1 MQITTNLTPQEN
13 SQFQT
18 NQTQIQETQV
28 QTRPQEKLVQ
38 SGELSLYNVPKGSVF
53 QGEILNVQGNQVS
66 IQVGKYMLNAM
77 LENGMNVNIGDRLS
91 FLIKDNTGAK
101 ILLKPFYENGESIQG
116 TNMQNSL
123 IKTLE
128 EASLPV
134 TERSMA
140 AVKEMM
146 SYGMPIDKNSMADIG
161 RLLNQFK
168 SANVETII
176 SLKSHDIPVTQENI
190 TQFEAYKNAEGKL
203 LDQMKEIV
211 KELSSMV
218 ENAET
223 MQSLEKTGELFGKL
237 KELFQTVGNQLETP
251 DGNITV
257 TMSKM
262 EDTGEMTQATQTS
275 EKNIEVLNPGS
286 DKISGESVKPNQQ
299 NPQLDGKAVLNETI
313 QTDNKI
319 KSPENQQT
327 DSKNTLHE
335 NLQINNK
342 TNQPENQ
349 QVLNQSADRTVL
361 EIKHQLSDEVK
372 KIETAIKEKLLLTP
386 EQLAEKGEKA
396 VKELYENIT
405 KAADRMTE
413 LLEASGEGKSKLM
426 TAAGDLKNNMN
437 FMSDLNEMAA
447 YVQLPVKLNGREQTG
462 ELYVLS
468 RKKNKSSKDGPLTA
482 FLHLDMEYL
491 GATDIKVSL
500 VNGKVSTKFTLDNDA
515 SIKLVE
521 VHLPELKKRLEELGY
536 SVSLSVDEIT
546 EKKLPFEKI
555 LEAEKPTQNI
565 KRFSFDVRA

>member
-1 MQITTNLTPQEN
+1 MQITNLTPQEN
-13 SQFQT
+13 SQLQT
-18 NQTQIQETQV
+18 NQTQIQEKPV
-28 QTRPQEKLVQ
+28 QSGEQQKLVQ
-38 SGELSLYNVPKGSVF
+38 SGELSLYNAPKGSAF
-53 QGEILNVQGNQVS
+53 QGDILNVQGNQVS
-66 IQVGKYMLNAM
+66 IQVGKYILNAV

-91 FLIKDNTGAK
+91 FLVKDNTGAK
-101 ILLKPFYENGESIQG
+101 ILLKPFIENGESIQG
-116 TNMQNSL
+116 NNMQNSL

-161 RLLNQFK
+161 RLLSQFK

-176 SLKSHDIPVTQENI
+176 SLKSHNIPVTQENI

-203 LDQMKEIV
+203 LDQMKGIV

-218 ENAET
+218 ENGET

-237 KELFQTVGNQLETP
+237 KELFQSVGNQIETP
-251 DGNITV
+251 DGRVTV
-257 TMSKM
+257 TVPKTA
-262 EDTGEMTQATQTS
+262 DTGEMTQEAG
-275 EKNIEVLNPGS
+275 KNMEVLNPESG
-286 DKISGESVKPNQQ
+286 KISEESVKLNQQ
-299 NPQLDGKAVLNETI
+299 NSQLDNKSVLHENI
-313 QTDNKI
+313 QTDSKTE
-319 KSPENQQT
+319 PHEAQQT

-335 NLQINNK
+335 NLQTNNK
-342 TNQPENQ
+342 TNQLENQ
-349 QVLNQSADRTVL
+349 QILNQSADKTIL
-361 EIKHQLSDEVK
+361 EMKQHLSDEVK

-386 EQLAEKGEKA
+386 EQLAKKGEKA
-396 VKELYENIT
+396 VKELYENIAKT
-405 KAADRMTE
+405 ADKMTE

-491 GATDIKVSL
+491 GATDVKVSL

-546 EKKLPFEKI
+546 EKKLPFEQI
-555 LEAEKPTQNI
+555 LEAEKPAQNI

>member
-1 MQITTNLTPQEN
+1 MQISTSFIPQEN
-13 SQFQT
+13 SQLPVNNEQL
-18 NQTQIQETQV
+18 
-28 QTRPQEKLVQ
+28 QEKPIQ
-38 SGELSLYNVPKGSVF
+38 SGELSLYNTPKGSVF
-53 QGEILNVQGNQVS
+53 QGDILNVQGNQVS
-66 IQVGKYMLNAM
+66 IQVGKYILNAM

-91 FLIKDNTGAK
+91 FLIKDNTGGK
-101 ILLKPFYENGESIQG
+101 ILLKPFSENGENIQAG
-116 TNMQNSL
+116 NMQNSL

-176 SLKSHDIPVTQENI
+176 SLKSHNIPVTQENI

-203 LDQMKEIV
+203 LDQMKGIV

-218 ENAET
+218 EHGET

-237 KELFQTVGNQLETP
+237 RELFQNVGNQLDIP
-251 DGNITV
+251 DGRVTV
-257 TMSKM
+257 TMSKTT
-262 EDTGEMTQATQTS
+262 DTGEMAQAAG
-275 EKNIEVLNPGS
+275 KNIEILNPENS
-286 DKISGESVKPNQQ
+286 KISEEFVKSNEQ
-299 NPQLDGKAVLNETI
+299 NSQLDSKNVLHENIQADNEI
-313 QTDNKI
+313 EQF
-319 KSPENQQT
+319 ENQQT
-327 DSKNTLHE
+327 NSKNIFHE
-335 NLQINNK
+335 TVQADSK
-342 TNQPENQ
+342 TNQSENQ
-349 QVLNQSADRTVL
+349 QVLNPSTDKMIL
-361 EIKHQLSDEVK
+361 EMKQHLSDEVR

-386 EQLAEKGEKA
+386 EQLAEKGKKA
-396 VKELYENIT
+396 IKELYENIAKT
-405 KAADRMTE
+405 ADKMTE

-426 TAAGDLKNNMN
+426 AAAGDLKNNMN

-468 RKKNKSSKDGPLTA
+468 RKKNRSSKDGHLTA

-491 GATDIKVSL
+491 GATDVKVSL

-515 SIKLVE
+515 SVKLVE

-536 SVSLSVDEIT
+536 SVSLSVDEIA
-546 EKKLPFEKI
+546 EKKLPFEQI
-555 LEAEKPTQNI
+555 LEAEKPAQNI

>member
-251 DGNITV
+251 DGKITV

-468 RKKNKSSKDGPLTA
+468 RKKNKSSKDGKTSCFA
-482 FLHLDMEYL
+482 
-491 GATDIKVSL
+491 
-500 VNGKVSTKFTLDNDA
+500 
-515 SIKLVE
+515 
-521 VHLPELKKRLEELGY
+521 R
-536 SVSLSVDEIT
+536 
-546 EKKLPFEKI
+546 
-555 LEAEKPTQNI
+555 AE
-565 KRFSFDVRA
+565 

>member
-1 MQITTNLTPQEN
+1 MQISTSFIPQEN
-13 SQFQT
+13 SQLPVNNEQL
-18 NQTQIQETQV
+18 
-28 QTRPQEKLVQ
+28 QEKPIQ
-38 SGELSLYNVPKGSVF
+38 SGELSLYNTPKGSVF
-53 QGEILNVQGNQVS
+53 QGDILNVQGNQVS
-66 IQVGKYMLNAM
+66 IQVGKYILNAM
-77 LENGMNVNIGDRLS
+77 LENEMNVNIGDRLS
-91 FLIKDNTGAK
+91 FLIKDNTGGK
-101 ILLKPFYENGESIQG
+101 ILLKPFSENGENIQAG
-116 TNMQNSL
+116 NMQNSL
-123 IKTLE
+123 IKILE

-176 SLKSHDIPVTQENI
+176 SLKSHNIPVTQENI

-203 LDQMKEIV
+203 LDQMKGIV

-218 ENAET
+218 EHGET

-237 KELFQTVGNQLETP
+237 RELFQNVGNQLDIP
-251 DGNITV
+251 DGRVTV
-257 TMSKM
+257 TMSKTT
-262 EDTGEMTQATQTS
+262 DTGEMAQAAG
-275 EKNIEVLNPGS
+275 KNIEILNPENS
-286 DKISGESVKPNQQ
+286 KISEEFVKSNEQ
-299 NPQLDGKAVLNETI
+299 NSQLDSKNVLHENIQAGNEI
-313 QTDNKI
+313 EQ
-319 KSPENQQT
+319 SENQQT
-327 DSKNTLHE
+327 NSKNIFHE
-335 NLQINNK
+335 TVQTDSK
-342 TNQPENQ
+342 TNQSENQ
-349 QVLNQSADRTVL
+349 QVLNPSTDKMIL
-361 EIKHQLSDEVK
+361 EMKQHLSDEVR

-396 VKELYENIT
+396 VKELYENIAKT
-405 KAADRMTE
+405 ADRMTE

-426 TAAGDLKNNMN
+426 AAAGDLKNNMN

-468 RKKNKSSKDGPLTA
+468 RKKNRSSKDGPLTA

-491 GATDIKVSL
+491 GATDVKVSL

-515 SIKLVE
+515 SVKLVE

-536 SVSLSVDEIT
+536 SVSLSVDEIA
-546 EKKLPFEKI
+546 EKKLPFEQI
-555 LEAEKPTQNI
+555 LEAEKPAQNI

>member
-168 SANVETII
+168 SANMETII

-251 DGNITV
+251 DGKITV

>member
-1 MQITTNLTPQEN
+1 MQISTSFISQEN
-13 SQFQT
+13 SQVPVNNEQL
-18 NQTQIQETQV
+18 
-28 QTRPQEKLVQ
+28 QEKPVQ
-38 SGELSLYNVPKGSVF
+38 SGELSLYNAPKGSVF
-53 QGEILNVQGNQVS
+53 QGDILNVQGNQVS
-66 IQVGKYMLNAM
+66 IQVGNYMLNAM

-91 FLIKDNTGAK
+91 FLIKDNVGAK
-101 ILLKPFYENGESIQG
+101 ILLKPFHENGESIQG
-116 TNMQNSL
+116 SNMQNSL

-146 SYGMPIDKNSMADIG
+146 SYGMSIDKNSMADIG

-203 LDQMKEIV
+203 LDQMKGIV

-218 ENAET
+218 ENADT

-237 KELFQTVGNQLETP
+237 KELFQNVGNQLETS
-251 DGNITV
+251 DGRVTI
-257 TMSKM
+257 TMSKTA
-262 EDTGEMTQATQTS
+262 DTNEMAQTT
-275 EKNIEVLNPGS
+275 EKTIEVLNPES
-286 DKISGESVKPNQQ
+286 DKVSQESVKSNQQ
-299 NPQLDGKAVLNETI
+299 NAQLDGKPVLNETI
-313 QTDNKI
+313 QADSKIESPEKQQTDNK
-319 KSPENQQT
+319 NV
-327 DSKNTLHE
+327 LHE
-335 NLQINNK
+335 NLQTDNK
-342 TNQPENQ
+342 TNQSESQ
-349 QVLNQSADRTVL
+349 QVLNQSGDKMIL
-361 EIKHQLSDEVK
+361 EIKQQLSDEVK

-396 VKELYENIT
+396 VKELYETIEKT
-405 KAADRMTE
+405 ADKMTE

-482 FLHLDMEYL
+482 FVHLDMEYL
-491 GATDIKVSL
+491 GATDVKVSL
-500 VNGKVSTKFTLDNDA
+500 VNGKVSTKFTLNNDE

-536 SVSLSVDEIT
+536 SVSLSVDKIT

-555 LEAEKPTQNI
+555 LEADKPVQNI

>member
-38 SGELSLYNVPKGSVF
+38 SGELSLYNAPKGSVF

-146 SYGMPIDKNSMADIG
+146 SYGMSIDKNSMADIG

-251 DGNITV
+251 DGKITV
-257 TMSKM
+257 TMSKT

-536 SVSLSVDEIT
+536 FVSLSVDEIT

>member
-161 RLLNQFK
+161 RILNQFK

-251 DGNITV
+251 DGKITV

-546 EKKLPFEKI
+546 EKKNCHLRKFLKLKNQHRI
-555 LEAEKPTQNI
+555 
-565 KRFSFDVRA
+565 

>member
-1 MQITTNLTPQEN
+1 MQISTSFISQEN
-13 SQFQT
+13 SQLPVNNEQL
-18 NQTQIQETQV
+18 
-28 QTRPQEKLVQ
+28 QEKPVQ
-38 SGELSLYNVPKGSVF
+38 SGELSLYNAPKGSVF
-53 QGEILNVQGNQVS
+53 QGDILNVQGNQVS
-66 IQVGKYMLNAM
+66 IQVGKYILNAM

-91 FLIKDNTGAK
+91 FLIKDNTGAR
-101 ILLKPFYENGESIQG
+101 ILLKPFSENGESIQG
-116 TNMQNSL
+116 NNMQNSL

-168 SANVETII
+168 SASVETII

-190 TQFEAYKNAEGKL
+190 EQFEAYKNAEGKL
-203 LDQMKEIV
+203 LDQMKGIV

-237 KELFQTVGNQLETP
+237 KELFQNVGNQLETP
-251 DGNITV
+251 DGKITV
-257 TMSKM
+257 TMSK
-262 EDTGEMTQATQTS
+262 GETSETTQAAGKNMEILNS
-275 EKNIEVLNPGS
+275 ENGKGIE
-286 DKISGESVKPNQQ
+286 ESS
-299 NPQLDGKAVLNETI
+299 QLDGKTALNEKL
-313 QTDNKI
+313 QADSKI
-319 KSPENQQT
+319 ELHENRQADGKNMILESQQASQKANALENQQA
-327 DSKNTLHE
+327 
-335 NLQINNK
+335 
-342 TNQPENQ
+342 
-349 QVLNQSADRTVL
+349 LNPFDKAIL
-361 EIKHQLSDEVK
+361 EMKQHLSDEVK

-396 VKELYENIT
+396 VKELYENIAKT
-405 KAADRMTE
+405 ADKMTE

-491 GATDIKVSL
+491 GATDVKVSL
-500 VNGKVSTKFTLDNDA
+500 VNGRVSTKFTLDNDA

-521 VHLPELKKRLEELGY
+521 VHLPELKKRLEQLGY
-536 SVSLSVDEIT
+536 SVSLSVEEIK
-546 EKKLPFEKI
+546 EKKLPFEQI
-555 LEAEKPTQNI
+555 LEAEKPAQNI

>member
-251 DGNITV
+251 DGKITV

>member
-1 MQITTNLTPQEN
+1 MQISTSFIPQEN
-13 SQFQT
+13 SQLPVNNEQL
-18 NQTQIQETQV
+18 
-28 QTRPQEKLVQ
+28 QEKPIQ
-38 SGELSLYNVPKGSVF
+38 SGELSLYNTPKGSVF
-53 QGEILNVQGNQVS
+53 QGDILNVQGNQVS
-66 IQVGKYMLNAM
+66 IQVGKYILNAM

-91 FLIKDNTGAK
+91 FLIKDNTGGK
-101 ILLKPFYENGESIQG
+101 ILLKPFSENGENIQAG
-116 TNMQNSL
+116 NMQNSL
-123 IKTLE
+123 IKILE

-176 SLKSHDIPVTQENI
+176 SLKSHNIPVTQENI

-203 LDQMKEIV
+203 LDQMKGIV

-218 ENAET
+218 EHGET

-237 KELFQTVGNQLETP
+237 RELFQNVGNQLDIP
-251 DGNITV
+251 DGRVTV
-257 TMSKM
+257 TMSKTT
-262 EDTGEMTQATQTS
+262 DTGEMAQAAG
-275 EKNIEVLNPGS
+275 KNIEILNPENS
-286 DKISGESVKPNQQ
+286 KISEEFVKSNEQ
-299 NPQLDGKAVLNETI
+299 NSQLDSKNVLHENIQAGNEI
-313 QTDNKI
+313 EQ
-319 KSPENQQT
+319 SENQQT
-327 DSKNTLHE
+327 NSKNIFHE
-335 NLQINNK
+335 TVQTDSK
-342 TNQPENQ
+342 TNQSENQ
-349 QVLNQSADRTVL
+349 QVLNPSTDKMIL
-361 EIKHQLSDEVK
+361 EMKQHLSDEVR

-386 EQLAEKGEKA
+386 EQLAEKGEKV
-396 VKELYENIT
+396 VKELYENIAKT
-405 KAADRMTE
+405 ADKMTE

-426 TAAGDLKNNMN
+426 AAAGDLKNNMN

-468 RKKNKSSKDGPLTA
+468 RKKNRSSKDGPLTA

-491 GATDIKVSL
+491 GATDVKVSL

-515 SIKLVE
+515 SVKLVE

-536 SVSLSVDEIT
+536 SVSLSVDEIA
-546 EKKLPFEKI
+546 EKKLPFEQI
-555 LEAEKPTQNI
+555 LEAEKPAQNI

>member
-1 MQITTNLTPQEN
+1 M
-13 SQFQT
+13 
-18 NQTQIQETQV
+18 
-28 QTRPQEKLVQ
+28 
-38 SGELSLYNVPKGSVF
+38 
-53 QGEILNVQGNQVS
+53 
-66 IQVGKYMLNAM
+66 
-77 LENGMNVNIGDRLS
+77 
-91 FLIKDNTGAK
+91 
-101 ILLKPFYENGESIQG
+101 
-116 TNMQNSL
+116 
-123 IKTLE
+123 
-128 EASLPV
+128 

-251 DGNITV
+251 DGKITV

>member
-161 RLLNQFK
+161 RPLNQFK

-251 DGNITV
+251 DGKITV

>member
-251 DGNITV
+251 DGKITV

-349 QVLNQSADRTVL
+349 QVLNQSANRTVL